1 MKKTIAVA
9 YCRVSTEKES
19 QDSSLERQKIELK
32 AYADEVGFQLQEV
45 FEDRHSGY
53 DIDRDGLLNLLDFLK
68 QHRGA
73 VLFIQDE
80 TRIGRGNGRMA
91 VLHLLQKYDTTIY
104 SMSSNS
110 LMSLNEMDS
119 MLLEILA
126 IVEEY
131 QRKIH
136 NAKIKRG
143 MKRAVENGYRPELN
157 IANRGNPE
165 GRDRIDVPIE
175 QIVTLRKRGLTYEE
189 ITETLKA
196 LGFKVSKA
204 TVHRRFVEYEQEQI
218 SQED

>member
-1 MKKTIAVA
+1 MESKIAVA
-9 YCRVSTEKES
+9 YCRVSTEKET
-19 QDSSLERQKIELK
+19 QDSSLERQKIELQQ
-32 AYADEVGFQLQEV
+32 YAETLGFTIVEI

-53 DIDRDGLLNLLDFLK
+53 DIERDGLLEMLDFLK
-68 QHRGA
+68 QNKGA
-73 VLFIQDE
+73 HLFIQDE

-91 VLHLLQKYDTTIY
+91 VLHILQKYDTTIY

-110 LMSLNEMDS
+110 EMKLNEMDS

-143 MKRAVENGYRPELN
+143 MRRAVENGYRPELN
-157 IANRGNPE
+157 IANRGNLE
-165 GRDRIDVPIE
+165 GRDRIDIPIE

-189 ITETLKA
+189 ITSTLKA
-196 LGFKVSKA
+196 LGYNVSKA
-204 TVHRRFVEYEQEQI
+204 TVHRRYVEYEHEQQA
-218 SQED
+218 SE

>member
-1 MKKTIAVA
+1 MKKEIAVA
-9 YCRVSTEKES
+9 YCRVSTEKET
-19 QDSSLERQKIELK
+19 QDSSLERQKIELEAFAK
-32 AYADEVGFQLQEV
+32 DAGYQLQEI

-53 DIDRDGLLNLLDFLK
+53 DVEREGLLNMLDYLK
-68 QHRGA
+68 QHKGA

-91 VLHLLQKYDTTIY
+91 VLHLLQKCDTTIY
-104 SMSSNS
+104 SMSTNS
-110 LMSLNEMDS
+110 LMKLNEMDS

-126 IVEEY
+126 VVEEY

-157 IANRGNPE
+157 ITNRGNLE
-165 GRDRIDVPIE
+165 GRERIDVPIE
-175 QIVTLRKRGLTYEE
+175 QIVALRKRGLTYEE
-189 ITETLKA
+189 ITETLKS

-204 TVHRRFVEYEQEQI
+204 TIHRRYVEYAEQQNVEQ
-218 SQED
+218 

>member
-1 MKKTIAVA
+1 MKQKIAVA

-19 QDSSLERQKIELK
+19 QDSSLERQKIELEDFAK
-32 AYADEVGFQLQEV
+32 DAGYQLVEV

-53 DIDRDGLLNLLDFLK
+53 DIEREGLLDLLDFLK
-68 QHRGA
+68 QQKGA

-104 SMSSNS
+104 SMSTNS
-110 LMSLNEMDS
+110 EMKLNEMDS

-157 IANRGNPE
+157 ITNRGNPE

-175 QIVTLRKRGLTYEE
+175 QIVSLRKKGLTYEE
-189 ITETLKA
+189 ITSTLKA
-196 LGFKVSKA
+196 LGFNVSKA
-204 TVHRRFVEYEQEQI
+204 TVHRRYVEYEQEEN
-218 SQED
+218 S